1 MNKGLN
7 AVLVLLDPCIGK
19 STDLPYEWEVF
30 IATSVSEYEI
40 VVKNKPIDIA
50 VLYSSSNKDLN
61 KVPDSILINRGLRGG
76 VKLIVLLTNEQK
88 YPLPVATLSELVI
101 YINIEFWSFKNG
113 RLDWVS
119 IIEHCRRAS
128 EVCIA

>member
-7 AVLVLLDPCIGK
+7 AVLVLLDPNIGK
-19 STDLPYEWEVF
+19 ETDLPYDWEVF
-30 IATSVSEYEI
+30 IAKNVSEYEI

-50 VLYSSSNKDLN
+50 VLYSNSNKDLN

-113 RLDWVS
+113 RLNWVS